1 MLTTHLTLSIREL
14 HNLLNLRLRYF
25 YIMVLQL
32 GQEVFDVD
40 SSFVQR
46 NVNQFSLLNYK

>member
-1 MLTTHLTLSIREL
+1 MLITHLTLSIRKL
-14 HNLLNLRLRYF
+14 HDLFNLRLRDF

-40 SSFVQR
+40 SSFVRR
-46 NVNQFSLLNYK
+46 NVNQFSLLN